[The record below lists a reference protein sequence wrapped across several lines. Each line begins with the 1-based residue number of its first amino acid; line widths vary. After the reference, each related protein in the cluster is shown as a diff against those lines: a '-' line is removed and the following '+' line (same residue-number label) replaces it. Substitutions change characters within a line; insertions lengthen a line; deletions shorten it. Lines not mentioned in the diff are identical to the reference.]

1 MKLYEITND
10 TRELQAMADS
20 GELSAEDIADT
31 LDGLDIQFD
40 QKVKAALS
48 VRQSMLANASGIS
61 GEIERLFKLQ
71 RAAENNAERINEYIK
86 SNMLALGKD
95 SCDLGI
101 FKVSLRKATVQLADV
116 DMERV
121 PSGFFNLVPAS
132 RSLDRKRLLAA
143 AKKGDIV
150 GVELGKSSRALI
162 IK

>member
-48 VRQSMLANASGIS
+48 VRQSMLAEVSGIEA
-61 GEIERLFKLQ
+61 EIERLNKLKMAP
-71 RAAENNAERINEYIK
+71 RNSAERITEYIK
-86 SNMLALGKD
+86 SNMIALEKD

-101 FKVSLRKATVQLADV
+101 FKVSLRKATVQLGDV
-116 DMERV
+116 DEEEV
-121 PSGFFNLVPAS
+121 PRHYFTRIPAS
-132 RSLDRKRLLAA
+132 RKLDRKLLLIA
-143 AKKGDIV
+143 AKSKKVKGV
-150 GVELGKSSRALI
+150 TLGESSRALI